1 MGQLWVKLCRVT
13 VEAYLKPSWMKGNL
27 LKKSL
32 SYSGCHDNI
41 GGSCHWNKVYLKR
54 LWQVGIESPQAALK
68 FLEQLGLDLVIVMH
82 ICNPST
88 WEREVC
94 GSEVEG
100 HPQP

>member
-32 SYSGCHDNI
+32 SYIYILYG
-41 GGSCHWNKVYLKR
+41 
-54 LWQVGIESPQAALK
+54 AALK
-68 FLEQLGLDLVIVMH
+68 FLEQLGLNLVIVVH